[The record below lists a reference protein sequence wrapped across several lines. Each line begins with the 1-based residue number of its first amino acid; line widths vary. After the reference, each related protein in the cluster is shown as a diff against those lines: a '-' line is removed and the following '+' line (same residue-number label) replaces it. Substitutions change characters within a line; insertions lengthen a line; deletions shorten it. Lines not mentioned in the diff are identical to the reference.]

1 MEDREIVNCESEL
14 LPAGKV
20 VSRVGLFVC
29 GADGIAKGKKM
40 RACRCDGYSAF

>member
-20 VSRVGLFVC
+20 VSRVGLSVC
-29 GADGIAKGKKM
+29 ETDGVAKGKKM
-40 RACRCDGYSAF
+40 RTCRCDGYSAF